1 MGCFFQINMISRI
14 HKFYRYL
21 VYRIFHFNNDSPEIN
36 VMVILGM
43 IHGSHVLSCLFLL
56 SIIFSFDYSGLDK
69 SEVSLLALLFFAT
82 QFLIFFRPSK
92 WKTYF
97 KEFENE
103 SKEERRK
110 GSFLVWSYIIVSLA
124 LPMFL
129 PVIWFTYFK

>member
-1 MGCFFQINMISRI
+1 MISRI
-14 HKFYRYL
+14 QKFYQYL

-36 VMVILGM
+36 VMVFLGM
-43 IHGSHVLSCLFLL
+43 VHGSIVLAVLIILDILFD
-56 SIIFSFDYSGLDK
+56 IGFPPNLDK
-69 SEVSLLALLFFAT
+69 SEWYLLALLFFAL
-82 QFLIFFRPSK
+82 QFLIFFRPDK
-92 WKTYF
+92 WKTYL

>member
-1 MGCFFQINMISRI
+1 MISKI
-14 HKFYRYL
+14 QKFYRYF

-43 IHGSHVLSCLFLL
+43 IHGSYVLSCLFIL
-56 SIIFSFDYSGLDK
+56 SIIFPFDYPDLDK
-69 SEVSLLALLFFAT
+69 SEVYILALLFFAL

-103 SKEERRK
+103 SKEEKRK
-110 GSFLVWSYIIVSLA
+110 GTILVWGYIIFSTFS
-124 LPMFL
+124 PIYI
-129 PVIWFTYFK
+129 PVIWDAFFR

>member
-1 MGCFFQINMISRI
+1 MISRI
-14 HKFYRYL
+14 QRFYRYL

-43 IHGSHVLSCLFLL
+43 IHGSYVLSCLFLL

-110 GSFLVWSYIIVSLA
+110 GSFLVWGYIISTTFSPIYI
-124 LPMFL
+124 PMFL

>member
-14 HKFYRYL
+14 QKFFRYF
-21 VYRIFHFNNDSPEIN
+21 VYRIYHINNNDPD
-36 VMVILGM
+36 MKVISFICLV
-43 IHGSHVLSCLFLL
+43 HGSHILSCLFIL

-69 SEVSLLALLFFAT
+69 SEVSLLALLFCLLQLF
-82 QFLIFFRPSK
+82 IFYNPNK

>member
-1 MGCFFQINMISRI
+1 MISRI
-14 HKFYRYL
+14 QRFYRYF
-21 VYRIFHFNNDSPEIN
+21 VYRIYHINNNDPDMKVISFIF
-36 VMVILGM
+36 MVHTAHAM
-43 IHGSHVLSCLFLL
+43 SCLFIL

-69 SEVSLLALLFFAT
+69 SEVSLLALLFC
-82 QFLIFFRPSK
+82 FLQLFIFFKPNK

-124 LPMFL
+124 LPMIL

>member
-1 MGCFFQINMISRI
+1 MISKI
-14 HKFYRYL
+14 QKFYRYF
-21 VYRIFHFNNDSPEIN
+21 VYRIYHVNNHEPEIN

-43 IHGSHVLSCLFLL
+43 IHGSYVLSCLFIL
-56 SIIFSFDYSGLDK
+56 SIIFPFDYPDLDK
-69 SEVSLLALLFFAT
+69 SEVYILALLFFAT

-110 GSFLVWSYIIVSLA
+110 GSFLVWGYLIFSLS
-124 LPMFL
+124 LQIL
-129 PVIWFTYFK
+129 IPVIWDAFFR